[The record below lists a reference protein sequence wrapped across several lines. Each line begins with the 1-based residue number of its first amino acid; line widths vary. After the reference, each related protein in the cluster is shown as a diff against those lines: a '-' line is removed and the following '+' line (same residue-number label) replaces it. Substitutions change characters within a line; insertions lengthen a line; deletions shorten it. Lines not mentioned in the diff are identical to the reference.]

1 MAYGDVIGSTL
12 MELGDT
18 SPTDLGLDGIGSA
31 DLLGLALCLFLTCF
45 SLYTRSYYT
54 LEVSAFAWL
63 VVGFTIALNTQAP
76 ILFLLFFAVGSFQLV
91 YALKRGW
98 EK

>member
-12 MELGDT
+12 MGLGGT

-31 DLLGLALCLFLTCF
+31 DVLGLVLCLFLTCF
-45 SLYTRSYYT
+45 SLYTRSYYA
-54 LEVSAFAWL
+54 LVVSAFAWL
-63 VVGFTIALNTQAP
+63 LVGFSITVNTQGP
-76 ILFLLFFAVGSFQLV
+76 ILFLLFFAVASFQLI

-98 EK
+98 KK